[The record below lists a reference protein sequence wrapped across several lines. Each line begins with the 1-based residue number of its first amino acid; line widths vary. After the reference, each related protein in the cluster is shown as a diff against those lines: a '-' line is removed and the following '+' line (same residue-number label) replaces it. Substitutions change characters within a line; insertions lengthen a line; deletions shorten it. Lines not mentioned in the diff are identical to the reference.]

1 MSDNPFSPENLALA
15 ELLNQFLALSDDQDN
30 AGRIIFRGPN
40 GEYIGEAKLS
50 PRDVEAATEALTS
63 VNAYR
68 ADMEEAGLVADTL
81 PQVDKADVNE
91 VVTAFESLLANGGE
105 QL

>member
-1 MSDNPFSPENLALA
+1 MSDNHFSPENLALT
-15 ELLNQFLALSDDQDN
+15 ELLQQFLALSDDQDN

-50 PRDVEAATEALTS
+50 PRDVEAATDALTS

-68 ADMEEAGLVADTL
+68 ADMEDAGLVASPL
-81 PQVDKADVNE
+81 PQVDTADVNE
-91 VVTAFESLLANGGE
+91 VVTGFENLLANGE